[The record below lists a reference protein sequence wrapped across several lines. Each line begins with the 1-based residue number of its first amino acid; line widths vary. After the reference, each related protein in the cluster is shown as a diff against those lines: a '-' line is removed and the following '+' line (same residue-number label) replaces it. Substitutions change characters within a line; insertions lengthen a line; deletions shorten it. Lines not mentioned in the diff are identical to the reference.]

1 MNNIEERLARYRHA
15 LDSVAEASAGAIKS
29 HQARSRMLTLA
40 ASLVLILGLV
50 GVGALW
56 QGRSNPHAS
65 VASLTS
71 PDVPQTVIHV
81 TPGTVDISTTVADT
95 VPATLDVFA
104 VGDSVMV
111 GAEKKMREAGIRVDA
126 AESRQATVIAEILE
140 TASSNNLLANA
151 VVIHAGTNG
160 PINAETMVRMMV
172 ATASVKTVVVL
183 TVKADVAWAETTN
196 ALIRGLAVT
205 HPNVVV
211 VDWEAAASAN
221 SAMLYGDGIHLKGA
235 AGTSFYTNLILS
247 ALGRDPIP

>member
-15 LDSVAEASAGAIKS
+15 LDSVAEASAGANKS
-29 HQARSRMLTLA
+29 HQAHSRLLTLA
-40 ASLVLILGLV
+40 ASFVLLAGLIGV
-50 GVGALW
+50 GVLW
-56 QGRSNPHAS
+56 QQRSNPHAR
-65 VASLTS
+65 VASRSS
-71 PDVPQTVIHV
+71 PDVPQTVIDV
-81 TPGTVDISTTVADT
+81 TPGTVDISTTVANT
-95 VPATLDVFA
+95 TPATLDVFA

-111 GAEKKMREAGIRVDA
+111 GAVKKMTGAGIRVDA
-126 AESRQATVIAEILE
+126 AESRQAKVVAEILE
-140 TASSNNLLANA
+140 TASSSHLLGNA

-160 PINAETMVRMMV
+160 PINAETMARMMV

-183 TVKADVAWAETTN
+183 TVKADVAWADATN
-196 ALIRGLAVT
+196 ALIRGLPIT

-221 SAMLYGDGIHLKGA
+221 SGLLYADGIHLKGA